1 MIPPAADWSGLRA
14 EPLVLGLALTH
25 QMSWSDGRGRPTGAD
40 PFVVFPLGVRR
51 FVYAV
56 RVRYAHPDAS
66 AADTAELELFWR
78 DTRRNDFMRGVRNVH
93 QSVPAAPDGGVVII
107 EVVDTLDELRLDAD
121 PQRGTLRIDEI
132 ALLVARPR
140 EGERASR

>member
-1 MIPPAADWSGLRA
+1 
-14 EPLVLGLALTH
+14 
-25 QMSWSDGRGRPTGAD
+25 
-40 PFVVFPLGVRR
+40 
-51 FVYAV
+51 VYAV

-78 DTRRNDFMRGVRNVH
+78 DTRKNDFMRGVRNVGR
-93 QSVPAAPDGGVVII
+93 SVPAAPDGDVVTI